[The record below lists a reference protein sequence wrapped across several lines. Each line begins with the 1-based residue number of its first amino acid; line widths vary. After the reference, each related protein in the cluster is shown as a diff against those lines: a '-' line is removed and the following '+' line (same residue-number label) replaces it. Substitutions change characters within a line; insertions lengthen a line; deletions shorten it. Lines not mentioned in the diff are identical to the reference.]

1 MILNSRIKLL
11 RKYSQTRLV
20 RPPLKSSDPF
30 SSLVPSETIIR
41 VSRSYLILFYPIF
54 WQNPIL
60 WEMSY
65 FILFFG
71 HFAFNF
77 GIL

>member
-54 WQNPIL
+54 L
-60 WEMSY
+60 AKSY
-65 FILFFG
+65 FVGNVLFYPIFWP
-71 HFAFNF
+71 FC
-77 GIL
+77 L